1 MVIWRQGQRVKVECV
16 GMVDSE
22 KNVIKKS
29 EGGGCGKRL
38 LEIESWGRLVS
49 LVSQVPS
56 DYSNLHGQLDTTS
69 SNF

>member
-38 LEIESWGRLVS
+38 LEIELWGRLVS
-49 LVSQVPS
+49 LDLQVPS
-56 DYSNLHGQLDTTS
+56 DYSNLYGHTTS
-69 SNF
+69 SNFY